1 MVQEVELLRVK
12 DELFQID
19 SASKEGERGR
29 GHRIESR
36 PFVGIDYEGPE
47 KRKWSGTHFG
57 VRDDFLPVI
66 G

>member
-12 DELFQID
+12 DEMFQID
-19 SASKEGERGR
+19 SAPKNGERGR
-29 GHRIESR
+29 GRRVEWP

-57 VRDDFLPVI
+57 VRDDVLPVI
-66 G
+66 A